1 MLEPCRLNIT
11 AASRLIKM
19 IDQTHDPALR
29 SWVASANHLRTDF
42 PIQNLPFGSFRRA
55 GSEEPFRAGVAIGD
69 QVLDLDLALQLCPWD
84 DDVAALLSPLVE
96 RGLTALMALGNEARR
111 ALRAALS
118 AALTEESLQGP
129 FLELCLVPQ
138 AQTEMA
144 LPCRIGNFTDFCTGI
159 HHATG
164 AGKLFRPASP
174 LLANYKWLPIASHGR
189 STSIEVSGH
198 DFRRPTGQFRSDGEV
213 PVFGPCQRLDFEL
226 EVGVF
231 VGTSTSQAM
240 PVPISHAED
249 HLFGM
254 VLLNN
259 WCARDLQAWEQ
270 VPLGPFLSK
279 SFATTIS
286 PWIVTMEALAP
297 FRAPFLRAPED
308 PQPLPYLDSAANREG
323 GAVRITLEAWWQS
336 ASMRAQRLQPHRLCT
351 ANFNEAYWTMAQ
363 MLTHHTSNGCRLEL
377 GDLLGSGT
385 QSGSQPGQG
394 GSLLELTLAGQRA
407 LDLPGGERRTFL
419 QDGDSVMLRGICEA
433 PAARRIG
440 FGTCMATVLPSP

>member
-1 MLEPCRLNIT
+1 
-11 AASRLIKM
+11 M
-19 IDQTHDPALR
+19 IDHTHDTALR
-29 SWVASANHLRTDF
+29 SWVSSANDPRTEF
-42 PIQNLPFGSFRRA
+42 PVQNLPFGSFRRA

-84 DDVAALLSPLVE
+84 HDVAALLSTLVE
-96 RGLTALMALGNEARR
+96 GGLNALMALGNEARR
-111 ALRAALS
+111 ALRVALS
-118 AALTEESLQGP
+118 AALREESLQGP

-144 LPCRIGNFTDFCTGI
+144 LPCRIGNFTDFCAGI
-159 HHATG
+159 HHATA
-164 AGKLFRPASP
+164 AGKLFRPAAP

-198 DFRRPTGQFRSDGEV
+198 DFRRPKGQFRSDGEV

-226 EVGVF
+226 EVGAI
-231 VGTSTSQAM
+231 VGTANQRDM
-240 PVPISHAED
+240 PVPISQAED
-249 HLFGM
+249 QLFGM

-259 WCARDLQAWEQ
+259 WCARDLQAWEH

-286 PWIVTMEALAP
+286 PWVVTMEALEP
-297 FRAPFLRAPED
+297 FRAPFLRAPDD
-308 PQPLPYLDSAANREG
+308 PQPLPYLDSAANRER

-336 ASMRAQRLQPHRLCT
+336 ASMRAQGLQAQRLST
-351 ANFNEAYWTMAQ
+351 ANFGEAYWTLAQ
-363 MLTHHTSNGCRLEL
+363 MLTHHTSNGCRLEP

-394 GSLLELTLAGQRA
+394 GSLLELTLAGQQP
-407 LDLPGGERRTFL
+407 LELPGGERRTFL
-419 QDGDSVMLRGICEA
+419 HDGDSVILRGFCEA

-440 FGTCMATVLPSP
+440 FGACVATVLPSH